1 MKSGTAYLFVCLL
14 LTACTVRQGPLT
26 PVSSVAP
33 TFTPVA
39 SIAPTDPAPT
49 SSASVEPS
57 RAPLPTSNLPQRI
70 AFTSDRDGDK
80 NIYVMEVDGTN
91 QHRLTDDASG
101 DWSPAWSLDGRL
113 AFYSGRDGNIEVY
126 VMNGD
131 GSDQHNVSQHPG
143 RDSWPYN
150 EQPPSWSPDGRLAF
164 YSNRDEGRY
173 EIYVVE
179 ADGSGLQELDV
190 CGMSPVWSPDGRS
203 ILFACPGSTLWE
215 ICIMSAD
222 GLNRRSLTTLNLDH
236 NQWWKQFSLSPDGR
250 SIAIS
255 HSYTDD
261 NYEVYIMDVDGS
273 NWRRLTENPASD
285 VHPTWSP
292 DGRSIAFASN
302 RSGNFE
308 IYVVDVDGSNLR
320 NLTQHPAD
328 DTTPAWSP

>member
-1 MKSGTAYLFVCLL
+1 MKSGTVYLFTCLL
-14 LTACTVRQGPLT
+14 LTACTAGAIRQGPLT
-26 PVSSVAP
+26 PVASVAP
-33 TFTPVA
+33 TDL
-39 SIAPTDPAPT
+39 SPT

-57 RAPLPTSNLPQRI
+57 RVPLPTSALTERI

-80 NIYVMEVDGTN
+80 NIYVMETDGTN
-91 QHRLTDDASG
+91 QHRLTDDPSW

-113 AFYSGRDGNIEVY
+113 AFYSARDGNIEVY

-131 GSDQHNVSQHPG
+131 GSDQHNVSQHPD

-150 EQPPSWSPDGRLAF
+150 NHPPSWSPDGRLAF

-179 ADGSGLQELDV
+179 ADGSSLQELDV
-190 CGMSPVWSPDGRS
+190 CGMSPVWSSDGRS
-203 ILFACPGSTLWE
+203 ILFACPGGTLWE
-215 ICIMSAD
+215 ICIMRSD
-222 GLNRRSLTTLNLDH
+222 GSDRRGLITLNLDH

-250 SIAIS
+250 SIAL
-255 HSYTDD
+255 SYKDFQSG
-261 NYEVYIMDVDGS
+261 NFEVFIMDVDGS
-273 NWRRLTENPASD
+273 NRRNLTENPASD

-302 RSGNFE
+302 RDGNFE

-328 DTTPAWSP
+328 DTTPAWSPW